1 VDEFYTLKELSK
13 QLKLSTD
20 TIYRM
25 VRKGKIPAVKI
36 GKKWRFRKS
45 RIDEWLLL
53 EEKNTELKTKK
64 R

>member
-1 VDEFYTLKELSK
+1 MDEFYTLKELSK
-13 QLKLSTD
+13 LLKLSTD

-25 VRKGKIPAVKI
+25 VRRGKIPSVKI
-36 GKKWRFRKS
+36 GKKWRFRKI

-53 EEKNTELKTKK
+53 EEKNTKLKTRK